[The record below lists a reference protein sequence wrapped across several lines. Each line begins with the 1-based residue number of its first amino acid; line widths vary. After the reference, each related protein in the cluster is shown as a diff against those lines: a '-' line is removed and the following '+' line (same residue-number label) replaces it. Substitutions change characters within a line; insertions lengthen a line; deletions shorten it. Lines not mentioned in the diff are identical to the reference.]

1 LGLGSFCAS
10 RSSPRTVVV
19 EREQVSKVGAA
30 DPCHEDGDGAHSGS
44 AGPCII
50 ILDVCRSV
58 AAKVLWSSLVWCAPS
73 GGRCRRLTY
82 RSWVGVRP
90 IICVVLY
97 YCSVVCGWGPAG
109 DVPCPAR
116 KAPDARR
123 GRSFVIY
130 SQLMSIREL
139 VFFGQMVK
147 TIL

>member
-90 IICVVLY
+90 IICVVR
-97 YCSVVCGWGPAG
+97 CGVWVGPRGGCPLSGAKGPGRAAG
-109 DVPCPAR
+109 A
-116 KAPDARR
+116 
-123 GRSFVIY
+123 FVIY
-130 SQLMSIREL
+130 SQLMSIRTRL
-139 VFFGQMVK
+139 FWAKG
-147 TIL
+147 